1 MRIINDN
8 YHQKIQDSFGASF
21 SFDGEVKVANFD
33 FGTENILENTC
44 LEKTA
49 GIKIDNNDEQSVK
62 ESILRYVTNELA
74 VFPIKLGVSI
84 DLIPISLDKSRAN
97 AILDAEGSVN
107 IQLKTKVIHLPIL
120 IQNGELLPFDVI
132 ESEGQ
137 RVPFSRENLAKIV
150 SGIERWHREQE
161 QNNSG
166 MSSDG
171 FKGVEPPLN
180 PATTPGFMGD
190 VMSIRDQHMQ
200 KRGPANLTTVASEFG
215 LDNLLEK
222 TAGMKEMS
230 NEEAQAIANSLN
242 KKAYEKQKAYFDKLA
257 SEDAE
262 FEKIARVETEKLAE
276 IEELPFRDISEC
288 KHEDIILFSEE
299 TGEGEYATTKA
310 IVFKNFKKIKEEVK
324 PMTIILS
331 TDGRMRV
338 LQPGEKFECVISP
351 NETFKVS
358 KKDFATLDH
367 DDVFIAIDG
376 ADVFV
381 PMAVERVDKMRRESV
396 EWNGLYSFKET
407 PEKCYS
413 LRELQSSHMIEQ
425 YIGKDISENDRG
437 EDFWETG
444 RISVFN
450 LNDTAL
456 TLVGYND
463 FLDRKSKEMGLD
475 LGSTQEIFHK
485 KKVCNREYKKGGKH
499 FFPLGIN
506 VLCADEH
513 FRVIPITGKI
523 GNSLNIR
530 ERQKVSTPL
539 QKVAS
544 IQNQIRV
551 ECIDRSLKLYN
562 VALWYKD
569 DAKKMMNSR
578 KQDFK
583 RATEG
588 KVKAILRILKFS
600 PQDTNSILHK
610 AKNGMYEE
618 RNLPAGVTSNDIRML
633 EGGQMTNISAQNV
646 KKTVNKLINP
656 QAIATSAAAAIATDL
671 IVDTIKNR
679 AMAPGGKKVV
689 NTIHKALRFAF
700 ASSKET
706 AAEFEKI
713 AMETKSH
720 DMLTVAKSLMLS
732 GCYLEKCANVITE
745 TEMYP
750 EFRKIS
756 KEILDTTPLFEKI
769 AYDLV
774 QFNRE
779 QFKNNDTIIAP
790 SVLTEAAHSLD
801 TMYKMAKVVCDT
813 PSMEKVLEI

>member
-1 MRIINDN
+1 MKIVNDN

-21 SFDGEVKVANFD
+21 SFDGEVKVASFD
-33 FGTENILENTC
+33 YGTENILENTC

-49 GIKIDNNDEQSVK
+49 GIKIDNSDEQSAK
-62 ESILRYVTNELA
+62 ESILRYITNELSI
-74 VFPIKLGVSI
+74 FPIKLGVSI
-84 DLIPISLDKSRAN
+84 DLIPISLDKSRGN
-97 AILDAEGSVN
+97 AILDAQGNVN
-107 IQLKTKVIHLPIL
+107 IQLKTKVIQLPIL

-150 SGIERWHREQE
+150 SGIERWHKEQE
-161 QNNSG
+161 QG
-166 MSSDG
+166 EAGLASDG

-180 PATTPGFMGD
+180 AATTPGFMGD

-200 KRGPANLTTVASEFG
+200 KRGPSNITTVASEYN
-215 LDNLLEK
+215 LDSLLEK
-222 TAGMKEMS
+222 TAGMKELS
-230 NEEAQAIANSLN
+230 DAEAQAIADSLN

-262 FEKIARVETEKLAE
+262 FEKIARDETEKLAE
-276 IEELPFRDISEC
+276 LEELPFRDISEC

-299 TGEGEYATTKA
+299 TGEGEFTTTKA
-310 IVFKNFKKIKEEVK
+310 IVFKNFKKIKEEIK

-338 LQPGEKFECVISP
+338 LEPGEKFECVISP

-381 PMAVERVDKMRRESV
+381 PIAVERVEKLRQDSV
-396 EWNGLYSFKET
+396 DWSGKFSSKDTN
-407 PEKCYS
+407 EKIYDI
-413 LRELQSSHMIEQ
+413 RELQSSHMLEQ
-425 YIGKDISENDRG
+425 YVGKDIKENDR
-437 EDFWETG
+437 EESFWEKG
-444 RISVFN
+444 RICAFN
-450 LNDTAL
+450 LRETAF

-475 LGSTQEIFHK
+475 IGSTQEIFPKH
-485 KKVCNREYKKGGKH
+485 KVCNEEYKKGNRH
-499 FFPLGIN
+499 YFPLGVN

-523 GNSLNIR
+523 GNSLDIR
-530 ERQKVSTPL
+530 GRQKVSAPL

-544 IQNQIRV
+544 LQNQIRV
-551 ECIDRSLKLYN
+551 ECIDRSLKLFN
-562 VALWYKD
+562 VSLWYKD
-569 DAKKMMNSR
+569 EEKKMLNAR
-578 KQDFK
+578 KQDFN
-583 RATEG
+583 RVSEG

-600 PQDTNSILHK
+600 PQDTNNILFK
-610 AKNGMYEE
+610 AKNGRYEE

-656 QAIATSAAAAIATDL
+656 QAIATSAATAIATDL

-689 NTIHKALRFAF
+689 NTIYKGLRFAF

-720 DMLTVAKSLMLS
+720 DMLTVAKALMLS
-732 GCYLEKCANVITE
+732 GCYLEKCANVVSE
-745 TEMYP
+745 KEMYP

-756 KEILDTTPLFEKI
+756 KEILDATPLFEKV

-774 QFNRE
+774 EFNRE
-779 QFKNNDTIIAP
+779 QFKNKDEIIAP
-790 SVLTEAAHSLD
+790 SVLTEAVHSLD
-801 TMYKMAKVVCDT
+801 TMYKMAKIVNDT